1 MHSPYNM
8 TQSMD
13 TKQQT
18 HTVLATLQ
26 SSEARNGD
34 AAMFGLRSITPLTDT
49 DIVST
54 PFPVASKNLPLNF
67 VSKEYELEGV
77 GIQGVH
83 EAPDSPCTL
92 FGEEIDLD
100 EICIPLS
107 LHSPSKRVIAETP
120 PRSPSNLLGNSNDL
134 YQTSSPQSSGISNG
148 GSDAEDQPGSPS
160 TVLGDEYP
168 LDEEDSLFLAPSSDS
183 FDPNA
188 GSEDCEMATY
198 SSQQYAPMVETSSA
212 PRTYVQWPKFMCA
225 TVPLIDEWPNSIV
238 KAFMDED
245 WKFGLDGKGKTVLE
259 VVSGR
264 KDLEKWF
271 AKMGE
276 KWQD

>member
-13 TKQQT
+13 TRQQT
-18 HTVLATLQ
+18 GTGLAALQ
-26 SSEARNGD
+26 SSKARNGD
-34 AAMFGLRSITPLTDT
+34 AAKFGFGSITPPTDT
-49 DIVST
+49 DIEST
-54 PFPVASKNLPLNF
+54 RFPVASKNLPLKF
-67 VSKEYELEGV
+67 KSKEYELKGV
-77 GIQGVH
+77 GILGVD

-107 LHSPSKRVIAETP
+107 LHSPSKSVIPETP
-120 PRSPSNLLGNSNDL
+120 PRSPSTLLGNSNDL

-148 GSDAEDQPGSPS
+148 ASDAEDQPGSPS

-168 LDEEDSLFLAPSSDS
+168 LDEEDILFLAPSTDS
-183 FDPNA
+183 INPNA

-198 SSQQYAPMVETSSA
+198 TSQQYAPMVETSSA
-212 PRTYVQWPKFMCA
+212 PRTYIQWPKFMCA

-238 KAFMDED
+238 KAFVDED
-245 WKFGLDGKGKTVLE
+245 WKFGLDEKGKTVLE
-259 VVSGR
+259 VVVGR

-276 KWQD
+276 KWKD